1 MMKKLRTIVSA
12 ILICLLVLSLAGC
25 GESEGSG
32 ENSAPEEEPQASE
45 EEQQAPEE
53 EPQASEESRLTV
65 DALAAYAADQDAEVY
80 EDQDAFVSTL
90 LHPAHESGVEV
101 IDGIMT
107 LTGEDIETLFA
118 DGELNYALGL
128 EMEYDPAL
136 TKTAYYYIDGWEEWG
151 AWYFQT
157 LAIDFESSDAAAS
170 YSEDLRAKLK
180 AAFEDY
186 TLRDVQVAVSE
197 ESTDEVSR
205 TTATGKLG
213 RVTVREGVYVQGP
226 SVMILLIYENN
237 SESADQ
243 VLTPFCE
250 AFQIY
255 DPQND
260 IPAEPEPEP
269 AQEYSGNTIA
279 YIINPINISE
289 DTSNGYEAVIYKD
302 MDSEPHVRIK
312 YGAEDVYKPSCMYL
326 YLDGVEVKVDELDE
340 RTWAYSS
347 WLELNDEEQIA
358 NGVHTLEF
366 IQYIDD
372 DPNREQRFYQAVE
385 FTIEDKPENE

>member
-25 GESEGSG
+25 GGSEGSG
-32 ENSAPEEEPQASE
+32 ENST
-45 EEQQAPEE
+45 PEE

-65 DALAAYAADQDAEVY
+65 DDLAAYAADQGAEVY
-80 EDQDAFVSTL
+80 EDRDAFVSTL

-128 EMEYDPAL
+128 EMEYDPAM
-136 TKTAYYYIDGWEEWG
+136 TKSAYYYIDGWEEWG

-170 YSEDLRAKLK
+170 YSEDLRAELK
-180 AAFEDY
+180 ADFEDY
-186 TLRDVQVAVSE
+186 SLQDVQVAVSE
-197 ESTDEVSR
+197 ENTDEVSR
-205 TTATGKLG
+205 TTATGKLD
-213 RVTVREGVYVQGP
+213 RVTVREGFYVQGP
-226 SVMILLIYENN
+226 SVLILLIYENN

-269 AQEYSGNTIA
+269 AQEYSGNTKA
-279 YIINPINISE
+279 YIINPINLSE
-289 DTSNGYEAVIYKD
+289 DTSNGYEAVVYKD
-302 MDSEPHVRIK
+302 MERDPHVQIK
-312 YGAEDVYKPSCMYL
+312 YGAEDVYKPSYMYV

-372 DPNREQRFYQAVE
+372 DPNGEQRFYQAVE